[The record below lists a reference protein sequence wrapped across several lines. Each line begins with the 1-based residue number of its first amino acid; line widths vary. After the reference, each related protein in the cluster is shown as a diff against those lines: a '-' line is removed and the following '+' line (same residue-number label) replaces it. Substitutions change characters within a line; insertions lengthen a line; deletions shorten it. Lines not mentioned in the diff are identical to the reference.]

1 MPKKINSYLNILR
14 LKLNNIIHVAEI
26 RVRKF
31 QQSILE
37 VENDPIS
44 KVNVWH
50 EFLPVIQYANKSKS
64 ILRRQ
69 EIDGP
74 EKQSIL
80 PA

>member
-50 EFLPVIQYANKSKS
+50 EFLLVIQCANKSKS